1 MREEFILPVKLNS
14 RGVISPLIFVYVAVA
29 AFIVLFLVIGNLPI
43 KDRLLGSLFPQ
54 MASQAAGVVDIE
66 LVPNAVS
73 VAKDQTFLV
82 DVAIDAKTERIGAVD
97 IKLDYNPQLL
107 ELKTLGQGFYL
118 PVLLDPVV
126 RDANGDIVFNAQGQ
140 ATLDTAKAIDNTN
153 GKATISLGALPN
165 AYPTGNGIVVTLEF
179 KALQPTTPTT
189 AISLN
194 STSTGVA
201 VIGKTG
207 NQVGALVNSTVTVS
221 STPAVTKTA
230 QFSLNA
236 PASATA
242 GQNFNVTLRAQTP
255 EEANLFASRLNF
267 NPALLEVVSIS
278 TAGSFITQWVN
289 DNSFDNATGQ
299 ISLIGGV
306 PTPGYKNTAAATM
319 ATVTFKAK
327 SAGTAAV
334 TFGAN
339 SAIYRNSDNKDILIT
354 PVASS
359 STTITGVAPSPSPSV
374 APSVAPSPSPS
385 AAASVA
391 PSASPA
397 ASVAPSASPAAS
409 VAPSPSAAASV
420 VPSPSTI
427 ASIAPSPSGGTTCTL
442 TSANWVTSTNPVAE
456 GKVVGLNVVG
466 SAGCAGQSVSFT
478 VLENDSVLGVG
489 GTDPTRNSPPT
500 AKFNTSGVATTNWLA
515 EYQDDPSLIENN
527 VPEYYFRAQLTTGV
541 SITSANP
548 ELKVTALTGGTFL
561 TGDVNKD
568 GVVDLV
574 DLSIM
579 LSNWNK
585 TSDFID
591 ALDLNQD
598 GSVNAVDWGTMI
610 QILRVTNVIQ

>member
-1 MREEFILPVKLNS
+1 MKLNS
-14 RGVISPLIFVYVAVA
+14 RGIISPLIFVYVAVA

-43 KDRLLGSLFPQ
+43 KDKLLGGLFPQ
-54 MASQAAGVVDIE
+54 MASQAAGVVDVE

-73 VAKDQTFLV
+73 VSKDQTFLV
-82 DVAIDAKTERIGAVD
+82 DVAVDAKTERIGAVNID
-97 IKLDYNPQLL
+97 LAFDPQLL
-107 ELKTLGQGFYL
+107 ELKTVGQGFYL

-126 RDANGDIVFNAQGQ
+126 RDANGDIVFNSQGQ
-140 ATLDTAKAIDNTN
+140 ATLDIARAIDNTN
-153 GKATISLGALPN
+153 GRAKISLGALPN
-165 AYPTGNGIVVTLEF
+165 AYPTGNGNVVTFEF
-179 KALQPTTPTT
+179 KALQPTTTT
-189 AISLN
+189 
-194 STSTGVA
+194 TSILLLDTTGVA
-201 VIGKTG
+201 AIGKTG
-207 NQVGALVNSTVTVS
+207 NQIGALVNSTVTITN
-221 STPAVTKTA
+221 TPAVTKTA

-236 PASATA
+236 PAGATA
-242 GQNFNVTLRAQTP
+242 GQNFNVSLRAQTN

-306 PTPGYKNTAAATM
+306 PTPGYKNTAPSTM
-319 ATVTFKAK
+319 ATVTFRAKA
-327 SAGTAAV
+327 AGTAAI

-339 SAIYRNSDNKDILIT
+339 SAIYRNSDNKDILVT
-354 PVASS
+354 PVTAS
-359 STTITGVAPSPSPSV
+359 STTITGVAPSPSPSAV
-374 APSVAPSPSPS
+374 PSVSPSVAPSPS

-391 PSASPA
+391 PS
-397 ASVAPSASPAAS
+397 PSAGAS
-409 VAPSPSAAASV
+409 VAPSPSASAAASV
-420 VPSPSTI
+420 APSPSTI
-427 ASIAPSPSGGTTCTL
+427 ASIAPSPSAGITCTL
-442 TSANWVTSTNPVAE
+442 TSANWVTSSNPVSE

-466 SAGCAGQSVSFT
+466 SAGCAGQSISFT
-478 VLENDSVLGVG
+478 VLENDSVLGIG

-500 AKFNTSGVATTNWLA
+500 SRFNSSGVATTNWLA
-515 EYQDDPSLIENN
+515 EYQDDPSVIENN
-527 VPEYYFRAQLTTGV
+527 VPEYYFRAQLASGE

-548 ELKVTALTGGTFL
+548 ELKVTALAGGIFL
-561 TGDVNKD
+561 TGDINKD

-598 GSVNAVDWGTMI
+598 GTVNAVDWGTLI
-610 QILRVTNVIQ
+610 QILRVTGVIAS

>member
-1 MREEFILPVKLNS
+1 MKLNS

-54 MASQAAGVVDIE
+54 MASQAAGVVDLE

-82 DVAIDAKTERIGAVD
+82 DVALDAKTERIGAAT
-97 IKLDYNPQLL
+97 IELDYNPQIL
-107 ELKTLGQGFYL
+107 ELKTLAPGFYL
-118 PVLLDPVV
+118 PVLLSPVV
-126 RDANGDIVFNAQGQ
+126 RDANGDIVFNSEGQ
-140 ATLDTAKAIDNTN
+140 ATLDTAQAINNTT
-153 GKATISLGALPN
+153 GKAKISVGALPN
-165 AYPTGNGIVVTLEF
+165 AYPTGNGNIVTLEF

-189 AISLN
+189 AISFN
-194 STSTGVA
+194 STNTGVA
-201 VIGKTG
+201 AIGKTG
-207 NQVGALVNSTVTVS
+207 DQVGALVNSTVTVS
-221 STPAVTKTA
+221 NTPAVTKTA

-236 PASATA
+236 PANANA
-242 GQNFNVTLRAQTP
+242 GQNFNVTLRAQTT

-289 DNSFDNATGQ
+289 DNSYDNATGQ

-306 PTPGYKNTAAATM
+306 PAPGYKNTSAATM
-319 ATVTFKAK
+319 ATITFKAK
-327 SAGTAAV
+327 AAGDAAI

-339 SAIYRNSDNKDILIT
+339 SAIYRNSDNKDILVT
-354 PVASS
+354 PVAPS
-359 STTITGVAPSPSPSV
+359 STTIAGVAPSPSPSV
-374 APSVAPSPSPS
+374 APSASPSASPSPS

-391 PSASPA
+391 PS
-397 ASVAPSASPAAS
+397 PSAGAS

-420 VPSPSTI
+420 APSPSTI
-427 ASIAPSPSGGTTCTL
+427 ASVAPSPSAGTTCTL
-442 TSANWVTSTNPVAE
+442 TSANWVTSTNPVSE

-466 SAGCAGQSVSFT
+466 SAGCAGQSLSFT
-478 VLENDSVLGVG
+478 VLENDSVLGIG

-500 AKFNTSGVATTNWLA
+500 SRFNTSGVATTNWLA
-515 EYQDDPSLIENN
+515 EYQDDPSLVENN
-527 VPEYYFRAQLTTGV
+527 VPEYYFRAQLASGV

-548 ELKVTALTGGTFL
+548 ELKVTALAGGTFL

-568 GVVDLV
+568 SAVDLV

-591 ALDLNQD
+591 AIDLNQD
-598 GSVNAVDWGTMI
+598 GAINAVDWGTLI
-610 QILRVTNVIQ
+610 QILRVTGVVAS